1 MSLLRRGLEVIKS
14 AADPVPVK
22 TLPSGRRT
30 VMTSGYGGSLS
41 PYRSRTSDTLKTL
54 RGIGEETR
62 AIEFLR
68 RVNPDVSMA
77 VWNFVRLANQGNET
91 HIYGLDGETRRKDLE
106 EKWREFASEVNEIS
120 NSGLDGLIDQMHY
133 SFYVLGGIGMEVEV
147 NQERTAINDIH
158 LVKPQTVEWET
169 QEVKGREVWVPFQ
182 YGKTGQK
189 VYLDAQNANFF
200 WVPADP
206 DIGDPRGSLTL
217 APVLQ
222 AIDFQMQILQDIQA
236 VLHHQGYPK
245 NDVVI
250 DMEQLMKNCPASIKA
265 DSKKLEEYID
275 NIIATT
281 ATMMETMNPDSDYIH
296 TSDIKINR
304 ADGNAATRSLDIRAL
319 LEGIDPGVLSGL
331 KQMSIFMNRNTGVT
345 ESWGTVQFKIYA
357 SGIASCQRNSKRA
370 VERAAQLW
378 LRVNGEQG
386 IVKFEHNTLDW
397 NSEEQ
402 RQKVALMKQ
411 EYYAVA
417 QMMGWISSDQAA
429 QEMMGVQRAFGEPN
443 ENIRVAFSTGGG
455 KANASDTDEHNRARG
470 GSKEKHAGSMEKE
483 H

>member
-1 MSLLRRGLEVIKS
+1 MPKS
-14 AADPVPVK
+14 HSEPIRTVP
-22 TLPSGRRT
+22 TGRRT
-30 VMTSGYGGSLS
+30 IVYGGYGRGLS
-41 PYRSRTSDTLKTL
+41 PYRSRTFDSLRTL
-54 RGIGEETR
+54 RSIGEETQ

-68 RVNPDVSMA
+68 KVNPDVSMA

-91 HIYGLDGETRRKDLE
+91 HIYDLDGETRRKDLE
-106 EKWREFASEVNEIS
+106 KKWREFASEVNEIS

-147 NQERTAINDIH
+147 NQRRDTINDIH
-158 LVKPQTVEWET
+158 LVKPQTIEWEIK
-169 QEVKGREVWVPFQ
+169 QINKREVWVPYQ
-182 YGKTGQK
+182 YNGSGQK
-189 VYLDAQNANFF
+189 VYLDPKSANFF

-206 DIGDPRGSLTL
+206 DIGDPRGNLTL

-250 DMEQLMKNCPASIKA
+250 NMEQLMNNCPPSIKA
-265 DSKKLEEYID
+265 DSRKLEEYID

-296 TSDIKINR
+296 TSDITINK

-370 VERAAQLW
+370 IERAAQLW

-411 EYYAVA
+411 EFYAVA
-417 QMMGWISSDQAA
+417 QMMGWVDKNQAA
-429 QEMMGVQRAFGEPN
+429 QEMMGVAGAFGDPN
-443 ENIRVAFSTGGG
+443 ENIRISFSVGGDVSSAADNS
-455 KANASDTDEHNRARG
+455 KHNRAG
-470 GSKEKHAGSMEKE
+470 GIKKIKLNRTMEE
-483 H
+483 EC